1 MNVNNTDNAV
11 VMPSVTTGS
20 EVVTAPTA
28 GTSDVDSIM
37 RKMAD
42 QQSTIANLSKQL
54 QTKSDDVTKL
64 SQKQRDEMMHVYQ
77 TVIKGWVDAQ
87 ESVDPQTRSE
97 FNNGIERLAEN
108 ADDNGIWYVN
118 KPIHPKR
125 TNPKHTNHKRTNPEL
140 TNPQLTNP
148 KHKNTNFPIRL
159 FGSHKRQPLILERC

>member
-11 VMPSVTTGS
+11 VMPSVTTAS
-20 EVVTAPTA
+20 EVIAAPTA

-42 QQSTIANLSKQL
+42 QQSTIANLSAQL
-54 QTKSDDVTKL
+54 QTKSDDVQKL

-87 ESVDPQTRSE
+87 ESVDPKTRSE

-108 ADDNGIWYVN
+108 ADDNGIW
-118 KPIHPKR
+118 
-125 TNPKHTNHKRTNPEL
+125 
-140 TNPQLTNP
+140 
-148 KHKNTNFPIRL
+148 
-159 FGSHKRQPLILERC
+159 